1 MHSSWQWLLAVQ
13 KIARG
18 SWWLVCCESPGDPEA
33 TVAVSC
39 WPEDRSK
46 GYKQMVTGV
55 SCRYFHFQNGSTR
68 TLLAAYA
75 ITVGETRARWQALAS
90 PGEKQCALLREHLA
104 LPSPGPWAQMCT
116 AGWDLHLGGWW
127 PTKRP
132 QMVARNGARQML
144 EKSPLPPQKDVFK
157 GDTSYLCIWRR
168 KTKSRWQILLH

>member
-1 MHSSWQWLLAVQ
+1 MWTLLVVMHSSWQWLLAVQ

-68 TLLAAYA
+68 TLLAAYP

-90 PGEKQCALLREHLA
+90 PGEKQCALLREHLGGW
-104 LPSPGPWAQMCT
+104 PSPPRGPEHRCALLAETYIWEGDGPQR
-116 AGWDLHLGGWW
+116 GHRWW
-127 PTKRP
+127 PE
-132 QMVARNGARQML
+132 MVPDKCWKKVL
-144 EKSPLPPQKDVFK
+144 SLP
-157 GDTSYLCIWRR
+157 R
-168 KTKSRWQILLH
+168 KVS